1 MHSLDVKTL
10 SLIVSFLAFIISC
23 LSFFRDRP
31 KPVVVD
37 VSTSYVPDHG
47 VFSYRESR
55 RKDGDALF
63 FFGDGILVEF
73 KLINPSSKGI
83 GIFDLLLQQQK
94 TNLFFN
100 PLLVETAGNARNDKL
115 VFAYSNKQ
123 LSDEHFFMLPLYES
137 LDFTIPAYG
146 EKTIRLFFRTD
157 ENDIELAP
165 KMELSWT
172 YAKRSFF
179 WPFLRLFGRFS
190 LKRFSY
196 KFPTNPYLLKKPQ
209 PLTPE
214 QILKPKMLHQ
224 LSSD

>member
-1 MHSLDVKTL
+1 MHSVDVKTL

-31 KPVVVD
+31 KPIVVD
-37 VSTSYVPDHG
+37 VSTSYLPDHS

-55 RKDGDALF
+55 KKDGESF
-63 FFGDGILVEF
+63 FFFNDGILVEF

-83 GIFDLLLQQQK
+83 GIFDLLLHQQK
-94 TNLFFN
+94 TNLVFN
-100 PLLVETAGNARNDKL
+100 PLVLETSGNARNDKIL
-115 VFAYSNKQ
+115 FVHNTEQ
-123 LSDEHFFMLPLYES
+123 LIQNQVSLLPLYET

-146 EKTIRLFFRTD
+146 EKTIRLFFSTTEKNID
-157 ENDIELAP
+157 LTP

-172 YAKRSFF
+172 YAQRSFW
-179 WPFLRLFGRFS
+179 WPFLRVIKRFS

-209 PLTPE
+209 SLQPE
-214 QILKPKMLHQ
+214 QILKSEMLHQ